1 MRRVL
6 SPLEILERY
15 GLLVLF
21 AVIILFFWL
30 SGETPLFM
38 TTANVQNVLGNQS
51 VLGIIAIGSVIPLAA
66 GQIDLSVA
74 PAAGLSSIATAG
86 LMSKSHQSL
95 AVAVLCGIAVGIVV
109 GVVNGLLVAVAGIN
123 SIIVTLG
130 TTSLI
135 SAAIQWY
142 TSGLALTTNISP
154 SLVKVGLGTWF
165 GIPRPF
171 YFLVVAGLL
180 VWYLLEHTPLGRY
193 IYATGTNAK
202 AAELVGLPVPRLVLF
217 SFVSAGAFAGVA
229 GVLLVAV
236 QSGGNPQIGAGY
248 TLPALA
254 AAFLGA
260 TTIKPGRYNIP
271 GTIAAVFFL
280 AFSINGLTLW
290 GADTWVSDLF
300 NGSALIIAVG
310 VAVISG
316 RHRRTGAPAAAAAT
330 TGPAETSG
338 LGDEEVDAPDSRP
351 SPMSKQSKDDFTKE
365 SI

>member
-1 MRRVL
+1 MTRLL

-21 AVIILFFWL
+21 AVVVLFFWL

-38 TTANVQNVLGNQS
+38 TTANVQNVLGNQAVLGVIAVGS
-51 VLGIIAIGSVIPLAA
+51 VLPLAT

-86 LMSKSHQSL
+86 WMSTAHDGL
-95 AVAVLCGIAVGIVV
+95 LVAVLGGLLVGVAVGL
-109 GVVNGLLVAVAGIN
+109 VNGLLVAKAGIN

-135 SAAIQWY
+135 SAAVQWY
-142 TSGLALTTNISP
+142 TSGLALTTGISP
-154 SLVKVGLGTWF
+154 DLVKVGLGTWF
-165 GIPRPF
+165 GIPRPL
-171 YFLVVAGLL
+171 YFLIVAAVL

-193 IYATGTNAK
+193 LYATGTNPK
-202 AAELVGLPVPRLVLF
+202 AAELVGLPVPRLQLF
-217 SFVSAGAFAGVA
+217 SFVSAGFLAGVA
-229 GVLLVAV
+229 GVLLVGV
-236 QSGGNPQIGAGY
+236 QSGGNPQIGPGY

-271 GTIAAVFFL
+271 GTVAAVFFL

-300 NGSALIIAVG
+300 NGAALIIAVG
-310 VAVISG
+310 VAVVSG
-316 RHRRTGAPAAAAAT
+316 RRRRSAAPAAATVT
-330 TGPAETSG
+330 TGPAETSTAAD
-338 LGDEEVDAPDSRP
+338 DEPPVAVAAGHP
-351 SPMSKQSKDDFTKE
+351 SPSPGRTT
-365 SI
+365 